1 MNRDTGS
8 LINVRTRREGNVG
21 IVYAGDY
28 LNKLSGERIERE
40 AQNLLDAG
48 CLALIVNFRD
58 TQLVNSIGVSIL
70 LGIIDRARRSNAELV
85 VTEINEHTAEL
96 FDMLGLSR
104 HVRLEK
110 DETHALKSFQF
121 ADFSN

>member
-70 LGIIDRARRSNAELV
+70 LGIIDAARKSNAELV
-85 VTEINEHTAEL
+85 FAEINEHTAEL
-96 FDMLGLSR
+96 FEMLGLSR

-110 DETHALKSFQF
+110 DETNALNSVQT
-121 ADFSN
+121 ARL

>member
-1 MNRDTGS
+1 VNQDTGS
-8 LINVRTRREGNVG
+8 LINVSSRRDGNVG

-40 AQNLLDAG
+40 AQNLLAAG

-70 LGIIDRARRSNAELV
+70 LGIIDAAKKTNAELV
-85 VTEINEHTAEL
+85 FTEINQHTAEL
-96 FDMLGLSR
+96 FDLLGLSR
-104 HVRLEK
+104 HVRLER
-110 DETHALKSFQF
+110 DEAAAIKSFHT
-121 ADFSN
+121 AIS